1 MQNNMLPSCCLRSSF
16 LLVMMRELFTKN
28 TPSLTTGGVP
38 RSEPASSNPDH
49 LKGRLPLR
57 GEVKPVRVHHLGPG
71 RDEVLDELLVVVVLG
86 VDFGIGAQDG
96 V

>member
-1 MQNNMLPSCCLRSSF
+1 MIKYQ
-16 LLVMMRELFTKN
+16 TN
-28 TPSLTTGGVP
+28 TPGLTTGGVS
-38 RSEPASSNPDH
+38 RSEPESSNPDH
-49 LKGRLPLR
+49 FKGMQPLR
-57 GEVKPVRVHHLGPG
+57 GEIKPVGVHHLGPG